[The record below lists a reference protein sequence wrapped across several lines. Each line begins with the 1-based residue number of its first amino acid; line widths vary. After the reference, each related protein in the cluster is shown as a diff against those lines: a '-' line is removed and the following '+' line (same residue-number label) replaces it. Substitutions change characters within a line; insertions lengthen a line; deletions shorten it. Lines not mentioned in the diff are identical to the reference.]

1 MLIPLVLILGVK
13 VEGIL
18 RQAADVDDVERRIR
32 EYEQGIWA
40 WEALAIVPLVI
51 L

>member
-1 MLIPLVLILGVK
+1 MLARFIFHAHSTILILGVK

-32 EYEQGIWA
+32 EYEQGI
-40 WEALAIVPLVI
+40 
-51 L
+51 